1 MNGTVK
7 KINSEKGFG
16 FIRGE
21 DGKDYFFHRS
31 ALKNTRMDEIYEGQ
45 EMTFEGAMGGK
56 GLRAE
61 EVIAG

>member
-1 MNGTVK
+1 MRGTIK
-7 KINSEKGFG
+7 KINAEKGFG

-31 ALKNTRMDEIYEGQ
+31 ALRNVRVDDLYEGQ
-45 EMTFEGAMGGK
+45 GVTFEDGIGDK

-61 EVIAG
+61 GVMAE

>member
-1 MNGTVK
+1 
-7 KINSEKGFG
+7 
-16 FIRGE
+16 
-21 DGKDYFFHRS
+21 
-31 ALKNTRMDEIYEGQ
+31 MDEIYEGQ